1 MNDRE
6 RFRRL
11 MRGERVDR
19 PPLLEEGV
27 RDDQLPRGIG
37 GPSARPR
44 GLSSAVSG
52 PCGASRLKS
61 TQVPKSRQRPQ
72 PVVIPPSTDSGVKG
86 IVKTREPQ
94 AS

>member
-52 PCGASRLKS
+52 PCGASASSLRRSLKAANDLS
-61 TQVPKSRQRPQ
+61 PL
-72 PVVIPPSTDSGVKG
+72 
-86 IVKTREPQ
+86 
-94 AS
+94 